1 MRQCEIVVPTMPV
14 RFYLLRIGV
23 GNNRCHKQTVLFRP
37 ACCLGLGSGCSERA
51 VSRLCRRIRSANRIS
66 RQLSAAT
73 STVTL
78 RTLTHLRVRVVRGLS
93 RAPLR
98 RRSTAEE
105 SGPEHRTWR
114 KGTPAAPATWEL
126 TIRSGRC
133 TRRRSTASGICS
145 SRPARYP
152 KTRPRPPART
162 ATCPRETMKC
172 ARAWGFL
179 AVRLPLPEDPQWK
192 QDQVT
197 IVKGESEALGVLDPE
212 GNPTDPAGSRQ
223 KGGRD
228 AADPRGLAE
237 RAQSHHRSLQRVSL
251 GQLR

>member
-172 ARAWGFL
+172 AR
-179 AVRLPLPEDPQWK
+179 
-192 QDQVT
+192 
-197 IVKGESEALGVLDPE
+197 LGVSWRCGCRCPRTR
-212 GNPTDPAGSRQ
+212 NGSRTKSRSSKPWGSWTP
-223 KGGRD
+223 KGTLPTGWKSSKR
-228 AADPRGLAE
+228 RT
-237 RAQSHHRSLQRVSL
+237 
-251 GQLR
+251 